1 MKILIVGGGKV
12 AEELLRRL
20 DLKKH
25 QVYVVEKD
33 PVRRQE
39 ISSSFDVFVIGKDA
53 TDVSL
58 YTTDLQM
65 EQIDMVIALT
75 GSNEVN
81 LLVLAIAKLY
91 NVPHRIA
98 KVTDHRLAD
107 LLYELELGIPIT
119 QPSIVASMIS
129 NYLESVTT
137 TLPLGTIGNY
147 HLYILS
153 LAETDIVVGSKIR
166 ELNLPEDVRII
177 LVFDGRDFKPPRE
190 DLVLKPGYQLLVLSK
205 IRDVEKYFKG

>member
-12 AEELLRRL
+12 AEELLRKI

-33 PVRRQE
+33 PVRRQY
-39 ISSSFDVFVIGKDA
+39 ISSNFDVYVIGKDA

-65 EQIDMVIALT
+65 DQIDMVIALT

-91 NVPHRIA
+91 NVPHRIG
-98 KVTDHRLAD
+98 KVTDHRIAD
-107 LLYELELGIPIT
+107 LLYELGLGIPVS
-119 QPSIVASMIS
+119 QSSVVASIIN
-129 NYLESVTT
+129 NYLESVTNM
-137 TLPLGTIGNY
+137 LYLGSIGEYN
-147 HLYILS
+147 LFLISLS
-153 LAETDIVVGSKIR
+153 ETDIAVRSKIK
-166 ELNLPEDVRII
+166 ELNLPEDIKI
-177 LVFDGRDFKPPRE
+177 LLVFDGRDYKSPID
-190 DLVLKPGYQLLVLSK
+190 DLELKPGYQLLVLSK
-205 IRDVEKYFKG
+205 VREIEKYFKG

>member
-12 AEELLRRL
+12 AEELLRRI

-33 PVRRQE
+33 PSRRQY
-39 ISSSFDVFVIGKDA
+39 ISSNFDVYVIGKDA

-65 EQIDMVIALT
+65 DQIDMVIALT

-91 NVPHRIA
+91 NVPHRIG
-98 KVTDHRLAD
+98 KVTDHRMAD
-107 LLYELELGIPIT
+107 LLYELGLGIPVS
-119 QPSIVASMIS
+119 QSSVVASIIN
-129 NYLESVTT
+129 NYLESVTN
-137 TLPLGTIGNY
+137 LLYLGSIGDYN
-147 HLYILS
+147 LFLISLS
-153 LAETDIVVGSKIR
+153 ETDIAVRSKIK
-166 ELNLPEDVRII
+166 ELNLPEDIKI
-177 LVFDGRDFKPPRE
+177 LLVFDGRDYKPPID
-190 DLVLKPGYQLLVLSK
+190 DLELQPGYQLLVLSK
-205 IRDVEKYFKG
+205 IREIEKYFKG

>member
-1 MKILIVGGGKV
+1 MRILIVGGGKV

-20 DLKKH
+20 DLKRH

-39 ISSSFDVFVIGKDA
+39 ISSNFDVFVIGKDA

-98 KVTDHRLAD
+98 KVTDHRMAD
-107 LLYELELGIPIT
+107 LLYELELGIPVT
-119 QPSIVASMIS
+119 QSSIVASMIS
-129 NYLESVTT
+129 NYLESVVSS
-137 TLPLGTIGNY
+137 LPIGSFGDY
-147 HLYILS
+147 YLHLIS
-153 LAETDIVVGSKIR
+153 LAETDMVVGSKIK
-166 ELNLPEDVRII
+166 ELNLPEDIRIL
-177 LVFDGRDFKPPRE
+177 LVFDGRDFKPPMDE
-190 DLVLKPGYQLLVLSK
+190 IELKPGYQLIVLSK
-205 IRDVEKYFKG
+205 IRDIEKYFKG